1 MKGYKTIKEFNLQEC
16 DAFLRLYPD
25 SALCEEVK
33 QRKQYLIDERDQKE
47 AKKQSERLALQQA
60 KEKAFRKR
68 RIRIWIGISLFL
80 FVTSLIVI
88 LSLTEKNEISIES
101 DQKTQIS
108 IESVQK
114 NADLIVDEA
123 DTISEPMVDNDN
135 LNAEEGMVVEAVE
148 DAGLNSDYISTE
160 EAEDIISSYCSAV
173 SEGNLAHLREMYAYN
188 IDRYHSKYNTTVDYV
203 IDAHKRYDEKFGVYG
218 KHFDIQ
224 WNTLT
229 IDNDKKE
236 ESTTISIIL
245 DYRIDRYDTSKK
257 SHFIIRKY
265 FVMDDDKKII
275 EEYDDIIESY

>member
-16 DAFLRLYPD
+16 EDFLRLYPV

-33 QRKQYLIDERDQKE
+33 WRKQYLVDESVQKE
-47 AKKQSERLALQQA
+47 AKKQSERVALQQA
-60 KEKAFRKR
+60 QERAFRKR

-80 FVTSLIVI
+80 VVTSVIVI
-88 LSLTEKNEISIES
+88 LSLAEKNEISIEP
-101 DQKTQIS
+101 
-108 IESVQK
+108 VQ
-114 NADLIVDEA
+114 NNENLIVDEA
-123 DTISEPMVDNDN
+123 DTISTPIVDNDN
-135 LNAEEGMVVEAVE
+135 LNAEEGMVVEMGE

-160 EAEDIISSYCSAV
+160 EAEEIISSYCSAV

-218 KHFDIQ
+218 KHFDVQ

-229 IDNDKKE
+229 IDNAKKE
-236 ESTTISIIL
+236 ESTTISIVL
-245 DYRIDRYDTSKK
+245 DYRIDRYDISKK
-257 SHFIIRKY
+257 SHFTLRKF
-265 FVMDDDKKII
+265 FVLNDDKKII

>member
-16 DAFLRLYPD
+16 DVFLRLYQD

-33 QRKQYLIDERDQKE
+33 QRKQCLIDERDQKE

-101 DQKTQIS
+101 
-108 IESVQK
+108 VQN

-173 SEGNLAHLREMYAYN
+173 SEGDLVHLREMYAYN

-218 KHFDIQ
+218 KRFDIQ

-229 IDNDKKE
+229 IDNAKKE
-236 ESTTISIIL
+236 ENTTISIIL

-257 SHFIIRKY
+257 SHFTLRKF
-265 FVMDDDKKII
+265 FVIDDDKKII
-275 EEYDDIIESY
+275 EEYDDIIESS

>member
-16 DAFLRLYPD
+16 DVFLRLYPD

-33 QRKQYLIDERDQKE
+33 RRKQFLIDERDQKE

-88 LSLTEKNEISIES
+88 LSFTEKNEISIES
-101 DQKTQIS
+101 
-108 IESVQK
+108 VHN

-148 DAGLNSDYISTE
+148 DAGLNSDYISTK

-173 SEGNLAHLREMYAYN
+173 SEGDLAHLREMYAYN

-203 IDAHKRYDEKFGVYG
+203 IDAHRRYDEKFGVYG
-218 KHFDIQ
+218 KRFDIQ

-229 IDNDKKE
+229 IDNAKKE
-236 ESTTISIIL
+236 ENTTISIIL

-257 SHFIIRKY
+257 SHFTLRKF
-265 FVMDDDKKII
+265 FVIDDDKKII